1 MKQTLNEYITK
12 YLSIEDSFNEM
23 KQNNLNK
30 YSTII
35 DSRASYTKYA
45 DMKATFNDM
54 TKFEDTGT
62 IRTITPKS
70 ELDKHVKDNIRI
82 SDKINYKK
90 LVLGGI
96 IAAGVLS
103 NIMDGGQQTN
113 AQLFGQQSY

>member
-30 YSTII
+30 YTTII

-54 TKFEDTGT
+54 TKFEGTGT
-62 IRTITPKS
+62 IRTITPEK
-70 ELDKHVKDNIRI
+70 ELQKHIRDNI
-82 SDKINYKK
+82 KEAPLNVKK